1 MRRVSATFHVLHD
14 YVRRHYDPTF
24 HVELR
29 RGDASEFTK
38 KRNMAYCRLD
48 RTGVYIH
55 VAPKMERARQDQIDG
70 VLRHEFGHAVFM
82 LCGRPDH
89 TERQA
94 DALAED
100 LFGAPIYYDRDLIQ
114 STASGQR
121 PRPSILGA

>member
-1 MRRVSATFHVLHD
+1 MRRVSSTFARLHD

-24 HVELR
+24 HVELY
-29 RGDASEFTK
+29 RGDASEFPK
-38 KRNMAYCRLD
+38 KRNMAYCRME
-48 RTGVYIH
+48 RSKVTIH
-55 VAPKMERARQDQIDG
+55 VAPKMARAPMGQIEG

-82 LCGRPDH
+82 LGGRPDH

-114 STASGQR
+114 TIDGGTR
-121 PRPSILGA
+121 PRPAFLGA